1 LGQKCNPIGLRLGI
15 NRTWNSV
22 WFDQKEFA
30 SKLMEDLKIKKYIN
44 TRLKEASIAEVRIER
59 KPKEINL
66 SIYTAKPGIVIGRK
80 GQEIELLKEEL
91 KTVFKKQINLNI
103 YEVKRPEVNAH
114 LIGDSIA
121 RQLEKRVSYRRALKK
136 AIDLA
141 MKSNVQGIKV
151 MCSGRLGGT
160 DIARTEGYHK
170 GRVPLHTL
178 RSDIDYAHVEAH
190 TPYGRIGVKVW
201 VCNGEKYGY
210 LNNAEIK

>member
-1 LGQKCNPIGLRLGI
+1 MGQKCNPIGLRLGI